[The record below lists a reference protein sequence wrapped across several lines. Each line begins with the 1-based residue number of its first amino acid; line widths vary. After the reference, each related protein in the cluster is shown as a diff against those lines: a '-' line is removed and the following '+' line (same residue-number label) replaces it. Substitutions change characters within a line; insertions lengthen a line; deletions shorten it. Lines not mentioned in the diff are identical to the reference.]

1 MSFKCLL
8 LFWLCLRARCMSK
21 FVWTL
26 SRGVNSI
33 GIMIWTEFRSELI
46 WAAFISVNWIK
57 IMIWTE
63 FRSELIWA
71 AFISVN
77 STRFRSGLSLHLN
90 RGTSWYLN
98 GLILHISFGR
108 SSPPIRFTVFSN
120 ELGQSPGHLR
130 GLWSLLVTIHT
141 FQSLLWWVTGHRVAH
156 S

>member
-1 MSFKCLL
+1 
-8 LFWLCLRARCMSK
+8 MSK

-71 AFISVN
+71 SFIGVN
-77 STRFRSGLSLHLN
+77 WTRSRSGLSLHLN
-90 RGTSWYLN
+90 RGTGWYLN
-98 GLILHISFGR
+98 
-108 SSPPIRFTVFSN
+108 
-120 ELGQSPGHLR
+120 
-130 GLWSLLVTIHT
+130 
-141 FQSLLWWVTGHRVAH
+141 
-156 S
+156 